1 MYYYVYVSDKSGEVD
16 SLDDMTTTSGNL
28 VTEGYALSE
37 YTVDGLGFNQKRFI
51 NVIVE
56 DGAGNRAAYTAGE
69 GSSLEDVSD
78 VTDPTAGDSGTIT
91 ATGGE
96 FQIEYTWTAATDTET
111 PLSDLYY
118 YVYASESNNISDVA
132 AMQANGTLVNE
143 GKGLTSHTLTGLGY
157 SETWY
162 LNVYVVDCGNNTA
175 AYTAAGDIT
184 DPDDD
189 PPVPGDSGTVT
200 ALGGN
205 LQISLSWTA
214 ATDLGTAQNDLYY
227 EIITS
232 TSGNIATL
240 ADISANGTS
249 SGNGTGITSYTL
261 DGLTYG
267 DTRYVTI
274 VVSDAEGNPAVY
286 TMTSA
291 TTNSCE
297 YGSCDEYC
305 DINASW
311 DSTNCLDDYCVYYL
325 DNDPI
330 CPNYCSMYGSM
341 DPDNCLMEYCS
352 SITDNDPI
360 CPGYCSMYGW
370 MDAGNCPDEYCDANP
385 TDPLCY

>member
-1 MYYYVYVSDKSGEVD
+1 MD

-214 ATDLGTAQNDLYY
+214 ATDLGTAQ
-227 EIITS
+227 
-232 TSGNIATL
+232 
-240 ADISANGTS
+240 
-249 SGNGTGITSYTL
+249 
-261 DGLTYG
+261 
-267 DTRYVTI
+267 
-274 VVSDAEGNPAVY
+274 
-286 TMTSA
+286 
-291 TTNSCE
+291 
-297 YGSCDEYC
+297 
-305 DINASW
+305 
-311 DSTNCLDDYCVYYL
+311 
-325 DNDPI
+325 
-330 CPNYCSMYGSM
+330 
-341 DPDNCLMEYCS
+341 
-352 SITDNDPI
+352 
-360 CPGYCSMYGW
+360 
-370 MDAGNCPDEYCDANP
+370 
-385 TDPLCY
+385 